1 MPYTHEGAA
10 AAAAATAATTAL
22 RGGGLALNTNFAGK
36 GGEGGFSG
44 ILKIR
49 GKGGRVNKKIII
61 ILKNKRFCVL
71 LQ

>member
-1 MPYTHEGAA
+1 MPYTHDGA

-36 GGEGGFSG
+36 GGGVFSG

-61 ILKNKRFCVL
+61 ILKNKPFCVL